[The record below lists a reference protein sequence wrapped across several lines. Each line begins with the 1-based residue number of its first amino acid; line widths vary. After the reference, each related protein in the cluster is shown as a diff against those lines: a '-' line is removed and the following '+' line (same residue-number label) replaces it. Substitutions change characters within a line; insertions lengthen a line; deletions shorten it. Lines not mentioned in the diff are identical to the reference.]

1 MENSWWNSFVPKM
14 QDNRSAVM
22 MAGLGL
28 LSGQTPQQGFA
39 NIARTMPMG
48 MMMDQNRRQQTQQ
61 QAQRN
66 KTLEWARANLPQY
79 AGAVDAGVLT
89 PADAYRMANKKPDP
103 RQMYKAADGYNY
115 WADNPTERVNPNVQ
129 TPRKLPTS
137 VQEYQ
142 YGQENPDYRENQLA
156 LKKAGA
162 TKVNFNEGQANS
174 AGFADRMAN
183 SEQIIQKYEQAGT
196 DIIDRGVSSVPVFG
210 NRFASPELQMLDQ
223 AKRDFVNALLRKESG
238 AVIGKDEFENA
249 DRQYFPQPGDSPE
262 VIEQKRRNRQIAIQ
276 AIQRS
281 AGPNYEPQ
289 QSAPSQSLPSGV
301 TEEDIQHTMQ
311 IHGLS
316 REEVLQRIGGQ

>member
-1 MENSWWNSFVPKM
+1 MTNTWWNSILPKM
-14 QDNRSAVM
+14 QDNRSVMM

-48 MMMDQNRRQQTQQ
+48 MEMDQNRRQQAQQ
-61 QAQRN
+61 KAQRN

-79 AGAVDAGVLT
+79 ARAVDAGVLT
-89 PADAYRMANKKPDP
+89 PAEAYRMANKKPDP

-115 WADNPTERVNPNVQ
+115 WADSPTERVNPNVQ

-142 YGQENPDYRENQLA
+142 YGQENPDYREAQLA

-183 SEQIIQKYEQAGT
+183 SERIIQNYEQAGT
-196 DIIDRGVSSVPVFG
+196 NALDNISAALPGGNYAVSDEF
-210 NRFASPELQMLDQ
+210 RLLEQ

-238 AVIGKDEFENA
+238 AVIGKDEFESA
-249 DRQYFPQPGDSPE
+249 DRQYFPQPGDTPE
-262 VIEQKRRNRQIAIQ
+262 VIKQKRINRQIAIR

-281 AGPNYEPQ
+281 AGPNYEPPQ
-289 QSAPSQSLPSGV
+289 QQNQSQHDPLG
-301 TEEDIQHTMQ
+301 I
-311 IHGLS
+311 
-316 REEVLQRIGGQ
+316 R